1 MCIRDRSYPVRT
13 ELIAYTR
20 EKAKDIVIRT
30 DITTDGTVVPLVL
43 SDIADIE
50 LKIQKRTSF
59 RRLNGEEA
67 VILNVLREQGTNVV
81 ETMSSLRK
89 QIEILNEKL
98 LRDKGLDLRVIF
110 EETTYISSAI
120 NLVKQNIWIGG
131 CLAVS
136 ILILFLR

>member
-1 MCIRDRSYPVRT
+1 M
-13 ELIAYTR
+13 A
-20 EKAKDIVIRT
+20 
-30 DITTDGTVVPLVL
+30 
-43 SDIADIE
+43 DIADIE
-50 LKIQKRTSF
+50 LRIQKRTSF

-81 ETMSSLRK
+81 ETMSRLRK

-136 ILILFLR
+136 ILILFLRSLIPTAIIFIAIPVSVIGTYDAITE

>member
-1 MCIRDRSYPVRT
+1 M
-13 ELIAYTR
+13 
-20 EKAKDIVIRT
+20 
-30 DITTDGTVVPLVL
+30 VL

-81 ETMSSLRK
+81 ETMSRLRK